1 MLLRPVILDEAL
13 IGHPLPWDV
22 YNASGVLLAAAGT
35 LVADA
40 EQFQT
45 LTAQSQF
52 IQSATGPEGF
62 RPLQRLQALSANLQ
76 ALLEEP
82 EAYALD
88 AAVPDLARELM
99 ILYRAD
105 PDACLGLTRV
115 MPHGSPSARH
125 AMLSAIVVDLMGSSM
140 DLPDSTLQ
148 STVAAALTMNI
159 AAVGLHDALARGTAP
174 LDAARR
180 AQQRRHPEDGAD
192 LLWKAG
198 VRDAVWLDTVRRHHE
213 NLDGTGYPA
222 GLEGAEIPL
231 PARLVRI
238 ADYYCAK
245 LSARHYRLPKS
256 ADVAL
261 RAIFGDERGKLD
273 TQFATLLLRR
283 LGIYPPGTLVRL
295 NNLETALVT
304 RFSHMGRVNRVVSF
318 LNRGEHLL
326 SQPKVRDIGVRH
338 FGIRGP
344 TEPHRYWPEIDWEQ
358 FWGYS

>member
-35 LVADA
+35 LIADA
-40 EQFQT
+40 AHFHT

-62 RPLQRLQALSANLQ
+62 RPLQRLQALSGNLQ
-76 ALLEEP
+76 TLLNEP
-82 EAYALD
+82 ETYVLD
-88 AAVPDLARELM
+88 AAVKDLARELM
-99 ILYRAD
+99 TLYRTD
-105 PDACLGLTRV
+105 PDACLGLARV
-115 MPHGSPSARH
+115 MRQDSPTTRH
-125 AMLSAIVVDLMGSSM
+125 AMLSAIVVDLLGSAM
-140 DLPDSTLQ
+140 DLPQPVLES
-148 STVAAALTMNI
+148 SVAAALTMNI
-159 AAVGLHDALARGTAP
+159 AAVELHDALTRGTAP

-180 AQQRRHPEDGAD
+180 AEQRRHPEDGAD

-198 VRDAVWLDTVRRHHE
+198 VRDPVWLDTVRQHHE

-222 GLEGAEIPL
+222 GLEGTGIPL
-231 PARLVRI
+231 PARLVRL

-245 LSARHYRLPKS
+245 LSSRHYRLPKS

-273 TQFATLLLRR
+273 TQLATLLLRK

-295 NNLETALVT
+295 NNLETAVVT
-304 RFSHMGRVNRVVSF
+304 RFSHIGRVNRVVSF

-344 TEPHRYWPEIDWEQ
+344 AEPHRYWPEVNWEQ
-358 FWGYS
+358 FWGY